1 MKMAVES
8 QTPLQE
14 AERLVLSKR
23 IGYPFYAVEQL
34 KKEQPKKKRKV
45 GGDADDEGDEE
56 DEEDVADE
64 SQIRTRK
71 AGEREGKLLQSEQ
84 DQLEQINIAWD
95 QVLNIA
101 NKVAVSCRLS
111 II

>member
-1 MKMAVES
+1 MKMAAEAL
-8 QTPLQE
+8 TALQE
-14 AERLVLSKR
+14 PERLVLTKR
-23 IGYPFYAVEQL
+23 TGYPFYAVEQL
-34 KKEQPKKKRKV
+34 KKKRKV

-71 AGEREGKLLQSEQ
+71 AGEREGKLLQLEQ

>member
-1 MKMAVES
+1 MKMAAEAL
-8 QTPLQE
+8 TALQE
-14 AERLVLSKR
+14 PERLVLTKR
-23 IGYPFYAVEQL
+23 TGYPFYAVEQL
-34 KKEQPKKKRKV
+34 KKKRKV

-56 DEEDVADE
+56 DVADE
-64 SQIRTRK
+64 SQIRTRE
-71 AGEREGKLLQSEQ
+71 AGEREGKLLRSEQ
-84 DQLEQINIAWD
+84 EQLEQINIAWD